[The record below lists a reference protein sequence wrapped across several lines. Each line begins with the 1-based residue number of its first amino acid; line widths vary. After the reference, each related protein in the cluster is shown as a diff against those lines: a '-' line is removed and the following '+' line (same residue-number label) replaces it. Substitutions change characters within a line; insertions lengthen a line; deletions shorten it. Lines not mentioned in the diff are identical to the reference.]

1 MGRKILLSGYFGFDN
16 VGDEAILEAECAQL
30 RRLDPNVELSAL
42 IDNKARAEELQL
54 KAYKRKS
61 PWHIYKAISACDL
74 VISGGGGLFQDS
86 TGVSSVMYY
95 GAILA
100 MAAILNKPSFIF
112 SQGFGPIRTDL
123 GKMLAKQLLPLACR
137 ASFRDEESLQEFK
150 KYAPKVEAI
159 LTADPAF
166 LLFSKNKELSAS
178 MLQKC
183 GLDNVKAPIAVVS
196 LRSWFGLELASKAEA
211 FNKWLADFA
220 EEDRPHLLVLPMQYW
235 YDEGISRRFVSLIK
249 YPCTLAPQLKAT
261 EIAALLASEQIEMAA
276 AMRLHTV
283 ILAAA
288 ASKATLGI
296 AYDPKVSRICQLCGA
311 PCLPLEKLEADELIR
326 KLHETWQRRFELG
339 GTIGI
344 NAENMRDKALQA
356 FNIAL
361 EMV

>member
-1 MGRKILLSGYFGFDN
+1 MGKKILLSGYFGFDN
-16 VGDEAILEAECAQL
+16 IGDEAILEAECAQL
-30 RRLDPNVELSAL
+30 RRLDPDVELSAL
-42 IDNKARAEELQL
+42 IDNKARAEELRL
-54 KAYKRKS
+54 RAYKRKS
-61 PWHIYKAISACDL
+61 LWQIYKAISSCDL

-123 GKMLAKQLLPLACR
+123 GKMLARQLLPLASR

-150 KYAPKVEAI
+150 KYAPKVEAV

-166 LLFSKNKELSAS
+166 LLPSENKELSLAVW
-178 MLQKC
+178 QRC
-183 GLDNVKAPIAVVS
+183 GFDTIQAPIAVVS

-211 FNKWLADFA
+211 FNNWLAEFSD
-220 EEDRPHLLVLPMQYW
+220 EDRPHLLVLPMQYW
-235 YDEGISRRFVSLIK
+235 YDEGISKRFISLLK
-249 YPCTLAPQLKAT
+249 YPCTLAPQLKAD
-261 EIAALLASEQIEMAA
+261 EIAALLAADKIEMAA

-288 ASKATLGI
+288 VSKATLGI

-311 PCLPLEKLEADELIR
+311 PWLPLEKLKPAELSN
-326 KLHETWQRRFELG
+326 KLRETWQNRVKLG
-339 GTIGI
+339 QEIGE
-344 NAENMRDKALQA
+344 NAKNMRDKALQA

-361 EMV
+361 EMI